1 MKYIIAYSIVLIGVF
16 LYGDFNLVLRACLVF
31 GFLSYFPLNHF
42 KKNDKN
48 YLYLLLLLV
57 PSIALFISSFR
68 FKVALTIKPVL
79 LWTAVVVLGALLRYL
94 YDLLKIKPVY
104 KKALLGSFVML
115 LIIPLYRKLGEG
127 TYAVMALLTYII
139 AGFLTIKAQSK
150 NFYISLAL
158 LFGPYLLIHL
168 LDAILN
174 ESIQGFLLIL
184 PIFVLSLLFVI
195 FLFFTNKMIIATT
208 KRMVLLFIAII
219 LLPLIWISQENY
231 SNWLYSQNNRRM
243 LKNHFQFTTS
253 TDNQLV
259 ESSSNKISVF
269 LFTSAYCV
277 NCRKEYPYF
286 SNLAKKYSANDEI
299 GFYGIFLCLKEID
312 TLYYNKLIKQ
322 EFEFTWAM
330 AHDSRKVYDNLGGDG
345 VPVLL
350 ILDNEDNVLYNGYCH
365 LRPWIFINSPE
376 FIIKRAIK
384 NK

>member
-1 MKYIIAYSIVLIGVF
+1 MKHITYSIVLIGVF
-16 LYGDFNLVLRACLVF
+16 FYGDFSLVLRACLVF

-48 YLYLLLLLV
+48 YLHLLLLLV

-68 FKVALTIKPVL
+68 FKAALTIKPVL
-79 LWTAVVVLGALLRYL
+79 LWTGIVILGALLRYL
-94 YDLLKIKPVY
+94 YELLNIRPVY

-127 TYAVMALLTYII
+127 TYAVLALLTYII
-139 AGFLTIKAQSK
+139 AGFLIFKAQSK
-150 NFYISLAL
+150 NSYISLAL
-158 LFGPYLLIHL
+158 LFGPYILVHLI
-168 LDAILN
+168 DAVFSD
-174 ESIQGFLLIL
+174 SIQGFLLIL
-184 PIFVLSLLFVI
+184 PTFVLSLLFVI
-195 FLFFTNKMIIATT
+195 YLFFTNKMVIITT

-231 SNWLYSQNNRRM
+231 SNWLHSKKNRLM
-243 LKNHFQFTTS
+243 LKNHIQFTTS

-259 ESSSNKISVF
+259 ESSSKRISVF
-269 LFTSAYCV
+269 LFTSAYCG
-277 NCRKEYPYF
+277 NCREEYPYF

-299 GFYGIFLCLKEID
+299 GFYGTFLCFKETD
-312 TLYYNKLIKQ
+312 TLYYNKLITQK
-322 EFEFTWAM
+322 FEFKWTM
-330 AHDSRKVYDNLGGDG
+330 AHDSQKVYDNLGGDG
-345 VPVLL
+345 VPALL